1 MPLRTQETTEEST
14 VATFEAAQQR
24 EAPVPA
30 GPGPDPTLTNEDLAP
45 TPVAKRT
52 WSAWNFA
59 ALWMGMVHSAFGF
72 AVLGGMIAGGL
83 SAWQA
88 LGIVLVANV
97 IQLGLMMLTGRVGS
111 RFGIPFAVW
120 ARSTFGTLGANVPAL
135 LRGFVAIGWFGVQS
149 YLGATA
155 INALLGTVFSG
166 WASLDGEFGG
176 VTANLWIAMIVY
188 WACNFLVIRHGMET
202 IRRFESWA
210 GPAVFVVMVPAVIWA
225 FGQMDGLGPVF
236 EAGSS
241 HQSLGDFLWHGFL
254 PGVALFISASWAGMV
269 LNLPDLTRF
278 AKSNRAQVR
287 GTVIGLPIATV
298 VFYGMAAIIVS
309 GTQAATGKSLWNP
322 ADVLVAIDIP
332 AFTIVGALLIA
343 VATMSVNV
351 AANLVSPAYD
361 ITNFLPRIFTF
372 KRAAALS
379 IVLAFCFMPWKLMEN
394 PDTLFAVLNNV
405 SAVIAPVTGIM
416 IVDFYLI
423 RRRRLDVD
431 ALYQRGGRYW
441 ATNGFNV
448 PSIAVLVV
456 VSAFCLLGQLIDP
469 IAWSYEYAWFVGLSL
484 GALLQALVMTVI
496 RRRGDGN
503 MPPEFQPAGTYGT
516 EAEDLE
522 ERANVA

>member
-1 MPLRTQETTEEST
+1 MTSTATDHPEVPIDLPPLR
-14 VATFEAAQQR
+14 AA
-24 EAPVPA
+24 
-30 GPGPDPTLTNEDLAP
+30 PDPTLANEDLTP
-45 TPVAKRT
+45 TPLSERSWT
-52 WSAWNFA
+52 GWNFA

-88 LGIVLVANV
+88 LSIVLVANL

-120 ARSTFGTLGANVPAL
+120 ARSTFGTLGANIPAL

-155 INALLGTVFSG
+155 INALLGTVSG
-166 WASLDGEFGG
+166 AWLGFDAEVGG
-176 VTANLWIAMIVY
+176 VAANLWVAMVGY
-188 WACNFLVIRHGMET
+188 WSLNFLVIRHGMET

-236 EAGSS
+236 AASSS
-241 HQSLGDFLWHGFL
+241 HGSVGHFLWHGFL
-254 PGVALFISASWAGMV
+254 PGVALFISASWATMV

-278 AKSNRAQVR
+278 ATSNRAQVR
-287 GTVIGLPIATV
+287 GTIIGLPLATV

-309 GTQAATGKSLWNP
+309 GTQAATGKALWNP

-332 AFTIVGALLIA
+332 IFTVVGALLIA
-343 VATMSVNV
+343 IATLSVNV
-351 AANLVSPAYD
+351 AANLVSPSYD

-372 KRAAALS
+372 KRAAMLS
-379 IVLAFCFMPWKLMEN
+379 IVLGFCFMPWKLMEN

-416 IVDFYLI
+416 LVDFYVI
-423 RRRRLDVD
+423 RRRRLDLD
-431 ALYQRGGRYW
+431 ALYVRNGRYW
-441 ATNGFNV
+441 GTRGFNV
-448 PSIAVLVV
+448 PSVAVLTV

-469 IAWSYEYAWFVGLSL
+469 IAWSYDYAWFVGLAL
-484 GALLQALVMTVI
+484 GALLQWIVMAI
-496 RRRGDGN
+496 LRRRGGGTL
-503 MPPEFQPAGTYGT
+503 PLAFQPAGDLGM
-516 EAEDLE
+516 EAEELE
-522 ERANVA
+522 GSTHAG